1 MGRVIT
7 ITFGIM
13 IMIAVLVQS
22 ILLLIPFIKRIQ
34 FDETCYHYSANLMRS
49 ETIDET
55 GKTQLIQDL
64 EMLGFTNSNCT
75 FRDPESDD
83 PYIITVQSDYPMKYI
98 SSDLTTKELMLPL
111 QFKISSLKA
120 VEIVYR

>member
-75 FRDPESDD
+75 FPDPESDD